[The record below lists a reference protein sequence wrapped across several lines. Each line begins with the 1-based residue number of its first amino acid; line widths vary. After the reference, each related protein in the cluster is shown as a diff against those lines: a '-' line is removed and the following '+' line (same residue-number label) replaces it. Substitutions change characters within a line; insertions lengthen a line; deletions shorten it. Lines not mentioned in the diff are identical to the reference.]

1 LKEEAL
7 QMSFNQIL
15 KDTNA
20 LSFNISKKLL
30 TEGQKNFFS
39 AKTRSDQA
47 LIESRII
54 TPELLDE
61 DLKAKLLP
69 ATAFQQA
76 DVQQFEMLQQLFS
89 TLHAKNIGFEEV
101 LRKNITRRLNEIE
114 SKKIEIA
121 GNVAELKQRLS
132 SLVGF
137 SEGFKFVLKEDFYNL
152 YNISKELVSKAQLNI
167 DLESNTLTLP
177 VDKSTKVRVGK
188 LYISNKSRGIPGN
201 YLTGKNKLIYS
212 IIDKNEDTFFEFFK
226 LGSGPARLVITAQ
239 LVKTS
244 IINQVKISK
253 AFASASSSFVIK
265 DIKFNTTKSKSVSV
279 KKLMDV
285 NHQSL
290 SVTAINKNAA
300 VTITHL
306 PVVAESISIE
316 IESNEYTITND
327 NVKMFIIGLKDIE
340 FKTIKYKSEGEFGSS
355 RIVTPENLFLLN
367 CQTTIFP
374 QKNKSYTEEVSISTD
389 NGASR
394 DLLSLINNKSKD
406 MILNGRQNFIN
417 YIYRL
422 KKRENLV
429 LALENYSNDQYFIK
443 TDSILKTVN
452 KKLSPVTYSVPST
465 AVKETLNVVQS
476 KVLRRDNLRGQAIKI
491 GAIKDIGTNS
501 IEMPISLKKLGLSPD
516 ELVLYGNNIPL
527 TQVDA
532 IDDLVNAEQFYVDYD
547 TNLLKFN
554 LPESKIV
561 NLSLLINTLKPKI
574 TLKNEGYYIELDEP
588 FEYDK
593 RLIKI
598 EVMSNSG
605 DQITELIPKGS
616 VDVFLKGKR
625 TNLIKMEREDVAG
638 SSWHES
644 EDYKTLSAE
653 AGMYKL
659 LLEEHSSLQHRVT
672 YTTDEAI
679 QLSSDQFEIWGKDAE
694 IKGVYLYPEAVKF
707 NDIVETILN
716 QEKVVRL
723 SSRNIIEGTV
733 AFSTPGP
740 FSAPYKEVA
749 FIDGYTEFLNV
760 KKIEADYLPRMEWL
774 NDEVTF
780 TTMHQPYLEGTYSG
794 SVELFRN
801 GVLLSEHTHGLAPGS
816 TRIYTVQRPD
826 TDLTSTTAEMLLKYY
841 YLEEVS
847 SDIKKYSI
855 DYTKGVLYFSDLPDE
870 ETSIS
875 YKYGNIELS
884 YNLYNKINNFSYDA
898 SSNIVNVYSE
908 EFLPYNNS
916 LRILWH
922 KNEVQF
928 EIAGLE
934 DYYSPILYN
943 LTVGMN

>member
-1 LKEEAL
+1 
-7 QMSFNQIL
+7 MSFNQIL
-15 KDTNA
+15 KDTNE

-30 TEGQKNFFS
+30 TEGQKNFFN

-89 TLHAKNIGFEEV
+89 TLHVKNIGFEEV

-625 TNLIKMEREDVAG
+625 TNLIKMEREDVAS

-659 LLEEHSSLQHRVT
+659 LSEEYSSLQHRVT

-707 NDIVETILN
+707 NDIVETILT

-723 SSRNIIEGTV
+723 SNRNIIEGTV
-733 AFSTPGP
+733 TFSTPGP
-740 FSAPYKEVA
+740 FNTPYKEVA

-801 GVLLSEHTHGLAPGS
+801 GVLLSGYTHGLAPGS
-816 TRIYTVQRPD
+816 TRIYTVERPD

-855 DYTKGVLYFSDLPDE
+855 DYTKGVLYFSDLTDE

-922 KNEVQF
+922 KNEMQF